1 MTAKMIVFLAFTSV
15 TLLFNAVIIWYAYKA
30 FFNVTFKVTE
40 TLQELQARESTKV
53 WLNALETAS
62 THAVSL
68 TDKAKTQLANFD
80 PVLARAHSKYEFRL
94 AQIDIH
100 MEKGINRIVNKTE
113 SLQNS
118 LVRPAH
124 RLGASLAGVF
134 EMMNYFGGE
143 QVASDAPPEANE
155 GPKPKPDP
163 DPEESS
169 SQ

>member
-1 MTAKMIVFLAFTSV
+1 MIIFLAFTSA

-30 FFNVTFKVTE
+30 FFKVTFKVTE

-53 WLNALETAS
+53 WLSALETAS
-62 THAVSL
+62 THAVAL

-94 AQIDIH
+94 AQIDVQT
-100 MEKGINRIVNKTE
+100 EKAVNKIRAKTE

-118 LVRPAH
+118 LVQPAH
-124 RLGASLAGVF
+124 RLGATLAGVF

-143 QVASDAPPEANE
+143 LSRGEANE
-155 GPKPKPDP
+155 TPRQES
-163 DPEESS
+163 DPE
-169 SQ
+169 